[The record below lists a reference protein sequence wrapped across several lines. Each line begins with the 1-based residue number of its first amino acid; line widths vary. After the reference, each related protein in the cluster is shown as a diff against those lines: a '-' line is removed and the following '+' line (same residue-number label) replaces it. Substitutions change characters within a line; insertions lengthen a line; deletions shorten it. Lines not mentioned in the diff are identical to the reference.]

1 MKLYNPFRPHIV
13 ELSNGNFAVR
23 QLTVYGWQYYDNQ
36 CGRLDDYWWN
46 SLKFINHF
54 KISSYSLAKEV
65 LAIALCPGQPKIKPV
80 KVHLCE

>member
-23 QLTVYGWQYYDNQ
+23 QLKSYGWRYMES
-36 CGRLDDYWWN
+36 RRPHDYWWC
-46 SLKFINHF
+46 SLEFKHHF
-54 KISSYSLAKEV
+54 EV
-65 LAIALCPGQPKIKPV
+65 TTLERAQELLGITREFNKPPPKLKVI